1 MNFGFSED
9 QDMIRESALNF
20 VAKESSLERVRAL
33 HEDADGYSATH
44 WQTIADSGWLGAVL
58 PEDAGGIGLGY
69 ADLICI
75 SEEFGKGL
83 MPEPVIPFAVLAGNA
98 ILFEGNDAQKAEL
111 LPQVAEGKLKVAMA
125 AYEAAG
131 RYNLAHVATT
141 AEADSDGWV
150 LRGEKFLV
158 ENASSADKILVT
170 ARTAGDTKEREG
182 ISLFLVDKA
191 SSGLTVSPV
200 VTLDHRPRSTVTLDN
215 VKVGRDALIG
225 SVGDALDAVE
235 HAVDCATIALCAEMV
250 GGMQTALEMTVGYSH
265 ERVQFGVPIGSFQ
278 ALKHK
283 AANMFMQIEA
293 ARSSMYYAAMAEDD
307 AMPDRRAAISAAKS
321 LCSDA
326 YIAVTKEAIQMHGGI
341 GFTDEHNIHLFYKR
355 AIATAATYGDAT
367 YHRER
372 YVQEKFEQP
381 SQVAAALETA

>member
-33 HEDADGYSATH
+33 HEDADGYSPTH
-44 WQTIADSGWLGAVL
+44 WQTIAESGWLGAVL
-58 PEDAGGIGLGY
+58 PEDFGGIGLGY

-75 SEEFGKGL
+75 AEEFGKGL
-83 MPEPVIPFAVLAGNA
+83 MPEPIIPFATLAGNA
-98 ILFEGNDAQKAEL
+98 ILHGGTEAQKTAL
-111 LPQVAEGKLKVAMA
+111 LPQVAEGTLKVTLA
-125 AYEAAG
+125 AYEMAG
-131 RYNLAHVATT
+131 RYNLAHVETK
-141 AEADSDGWV
+141 ADASGDGYV
-150 LRGEKFLV
+150 LNGEKFLV

-170 ARTAGDTKEREG
+170 ARTSGDAKDSDG
-182 ISLFLVDKA
+182 ISLFIIDKGTA
-191 SSGLTVSPV
+191 GLTVSPV
-200 VTLDHRPRSTVTLDN
+200 TTLDHRPRSTVTLKD
-215 VKVGRDALIG
+215 VKVGADALIG
-225 SVGDALDAVE
+225 SAGDALDAVE
-235 HAVDCATIALCAEMV
+235 HAVDCATVALCAEMV
-250 GGMQTALEMTVGYSH
+250 GGMQSALEMTVGYSH

-293 ARSSMYYAAMAEDD
+293 ARSSMYYAAMAEDED
-307 AMPDRRAAISAAKS
+307 MPDRRAAISAAKA

-326 YIAVTKEAIQMHGGI
+326 YVAVTKEAIQMHGGI

-367 YHRER
+367 FHRER

>member
-20 VAKESSLERVRAL
+20 VSKESSLERVRAL
-33 HEDADGYSATH
+33 HEDANGYSPTH
-44 WQTIADSGWLGAVL
+44 WQTIAESGWLGAVL
-58 PEDAGGIGLGY
+58 PEEAGGIGLGY

-75 SEEFGKGL
+75 TEEFGKGL
-83 MPEPVIPFAVLAGNA
+83 MPEPLIPFATLAGNA
-98 ILFEGNDAQKAEL
+98 ILFGGTDTQQADL
-111 LPQVAEGKLKVAMA
+111 LPQVAEGALKIALG

-131 RYNLAHVATT
+131 RYNMAHVSTT
-141 AEADSDGWV
+141 AASSGEGYV
-150 LRGEKFLV
+150 LNGEKFLV
-158 ENASSADKILVT
+158 ENASSADMILVT
-170 ARTAGDTKEREG
+170 ARTSGDTANREG
-182 ISLFLVDKA
+182 ISLFLLDKA
-191 SSGLTVSPV
+191 ASGLTLSPV
-200 VTLDHRPRSTVTLDN
+200 TTLDHRPRSTVTLKD
-215 VKVGRDALIG
+215 VQIGADALIG
-225 SVGDALDAVE
+225 SEGDALDAVE

-283 AANMFMQIEA
+283 AANMFMHIEA
-293 ARSSMYYAAMAEDD
+293 ARSSMYYAAMAEDED
-307 AMPDRRAAISAAKS
+307 MSDRRAAISAAKA

-326 YIAVTKEAIQMHGGI
+326 YIDVTKEAIQMHGGI

-355 AIATAATYGDAT
+355 AIATAATYGDAS

-381 SQVAAALETA
+381 SQVAAALENA

>member
-20 VAKESSLERVRAL
+20 VAKESTLERVRAL
-33 HEDADGYSATH
+33 HDDADGYSQTH
-44 WQTIADSGWLGAVL
+44 WQTIAESGWLGAVL
-58 PEDAGGIGLGY
+58 PEEVGGIGLGY

-75 SEEFGKGL
+75 TEEFGKGL
-83 MPEPVIPFAVLAGNA
+83 MPEPLIPFATLAGAA
-98 ILFEGNDAQKAEL
+98 ILHGGTEAQKADV
-111 LPQVAEGKLKVAMA
+111 LPQVAEGTLKVALA

-131 RYNLAHVATT
+131 RYSLAHVAAT
-141 AEADSDGWV
+141 ASASGDGYM
-150 LRGEKFLV
+150 LKGEKFLA

-170 ARTAGDTKEREG
+170 ARTSGDAGDKDG
-182 ISLFLVDKA
+182 ISLFLIDKGA
-191 SSGLTVSPV
+191 AGLTLTPIT
-200 VTLDHRPRSTVTLDN
+200 TLDHRSRSTVTLKD
-215 VKVGRDALIG
+215 VQVGSDALIG
-225 SVGDALDAVE
+225 SAGDALDAVE
-235 HAVDCATIALCAEMV
+235 HAVDCATVALCAEMV

-265 ERVQFGVPIGSFQ
+265 ERIQFGVPIGSFQ

-293 ARSSMYYAAMAEDD
+293 ARSSMYYAAMAEDEN
-307 AMPDRRAAISAAKS
+307 MPDRRAAISAAKA

-355 AIATAATYGDAT
+355 AIATAATYGDAS

-381 SQVAAALETA
+381 SQVAAALENA

>member
-20 VAKESSLERVRAL
+20 VSKESSLERVRAL
-33 HEDADGYSATH
+33 HEDADGYSSRH
-44 WQTIADSGWLGAVL
+44 WKTIAESGWLGAVL
-58 PEDAGGIGLGY
+58 PEEVGGIGLGY

-75 SEEFGKGL
+75 AEEFGKGL
-83 MPEPVIPFAVLAGNA
+83 MPEPLIPFATLAGSA
-98 ILFEGNDAQKAEL
+98 ILFGGTESQQTDL
-111 LPQVAEGKLKVAMA
+111 LPQVAEGSLKVALG
-125 AYEAAG
+125 AYEASG
-131 RYNLAHVATT
+131 RYNLAHVEAT
-141 AEADSDGWV
+141 ASKSGDGYV
-150 LRGEKFLV
+150 LSGEKFLV
-158 ENASSADKILVT
+158 ENASSADKILIT
-170 ARTAGDTKEREG
+170 ARTSGETRDTDG
-182 ISLFLVDKA
+182 ISLFLVDA
-191 SSGLTVSPV
+191 AAPGLSLSAVT
-200 VTLDHRPRSTVTLDN
+200 TLDHRPRSIVTLKD
-215 VKVGRDALIG
+215 VQVGADALIG
-225 SVGDALDAVE
+225 SVEDALDAVE

-250 GGMQTALEMTVGYSH
+250 GGMQSALEMTVGYSH

-307 AMPDRRAAISAAKS
+307 DMPDRRAAISAAKA

-355 AIATAATYGDAT
+355 AIATAATYGDAS

-381 SQVAAALETA
+381 SQVAAALENA